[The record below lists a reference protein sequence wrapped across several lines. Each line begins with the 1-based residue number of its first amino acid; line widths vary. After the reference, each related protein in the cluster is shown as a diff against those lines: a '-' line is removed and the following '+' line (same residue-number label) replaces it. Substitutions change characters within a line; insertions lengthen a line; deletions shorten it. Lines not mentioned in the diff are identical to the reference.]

1 MLKKK
6 SLIGSLTAALMLTS
20 GISVALA
27 DTSLG
32 DDSYETYG
40 TAYVAYSV
48 VVPGNNVNN
57 AKGQTASQTKTS
69 TGAQAGL
76 QVNST
81 GGAAL
86 DVRTESSTS
95 PNGSWKSV
103 TSSNTYALDSP
114 QTAGHSVY
122 LQFSTGIF
130 QGPVAT
136 TGNWRSN

>member
-1 MLKKK
+1 MKKK
-6 SLIGSLTAALMLTS
+6 SLVGSLTVALMLTS

-27 DTSLG
+27 DTNLENDNIELFG
-32 DDSYETYG
+32 TSYE
-40 TAYVAYSV
+40 AYDLS
-48 VVPGNNVNN
+48 VPGNNVNDSR
-57 AKGQTASQTKTS
+57 GQTSSQKKST

-81 GGAAL
+81 GGSAL
-86 DVRTESSTS
+86 DVRTQSSTS

-103 TSSNTYALDSP
+103 TSSMTYALDSP
-114 QTAGHSVY
+114 QQAGHSVY